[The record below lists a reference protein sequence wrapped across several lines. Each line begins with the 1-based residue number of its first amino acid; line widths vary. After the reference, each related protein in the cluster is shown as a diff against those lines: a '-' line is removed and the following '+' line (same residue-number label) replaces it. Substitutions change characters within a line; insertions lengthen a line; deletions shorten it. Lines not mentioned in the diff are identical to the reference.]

1 MFRLLVA
8 CDLLAQ
14 CAATNVSPVQKV
26 VQMIED
32 MAVKVQNDLD
42 KMGSEFEEYAKFC
55 DDEATAKDYAIKSS
69 TEEIDALSATVE
81 DATAKISELESK
93 VEELS
98 SSISGS
104 EAELAKA
111 ASLREK
117 QHKDFVAQE
126 KTMLETIDTLS
137 GATETLKKSLEFAQM
152 TPDAKEGLDTL
163 LSGLGKIV
171 DADFVT
177 HEQRDKVRAFL
188 QAQDD
193 AADSLTLT
201 QTSAGSPA
209 IIETLQGMTERAEGT
224 LSDARKQEMEDA
236 QSSALMAQG
245 MESEIKSFQEELAE
259 STKLKQFNVEAK
271 AAGSKDLAV
280 EKKGLAEDE
289 KSLSD
294 LKHACQ
300 ERATQF
306 EAETKDGQAELTAL
320 GKAKEILLKKFA
332 ALVEIKAT
340 VKARDDDDS
349 EDARAQALRHVEAL
363 GRQYHST
370 ALVALAYRASAD
382 PFVKVRSMIEDMIAK
397 LLQEAAEEATQK
409 AFCDEEIGKS
419 KKSQSEKQAS
429 LAKTQARIDKADSS
443 VAKLTELVATLS
455 KEVADIDAAVADAT
469 E

>member
-14 CAATNVSPVQKV
+14 CAATNISPVQKV
-26 VQMIED
+26 VQMIEE
-32 MAVKVQNDLD
+32 MGVKVQKDLD
-42 KMGSEFEEYAKFC
+42 AMGAEFEEYAKFC

-69 TEEIDALSATVE
+69 DEEIEALTATVE
-81 DATAKISELESK
+81 DATAKISELEAK
-93 VEELS
+93 VEDLS
-98 SSISGS
+98 GSISATEG
-104 EAELAKA
+104 ELAKSVA
-111 ASLREK
+111 LREK
-117 QHKDFVAQE
+117 QHADFVAAE

-137 GATETLKKSLEFAQM
+137 GATETLKKSLEFSQLS
-152 TPDAKEGLDTL
+152 PDAKEGLDTL

-177 HEQRDKVRAFL
+177 HEEQEKVRAFL

-259 STKLKQFNVEAK
+259 STKAKQFNAESK
-271 AAGSKDLAV
+271 AASSKDLAV

-289 KSLSD
+289 KALSD

-332 ALVEIKAT
+332 ALVEIKEA
-340 VKARDDDDS
+340 VRASDDEDDS
-349 EDARAQALRHVEAL
+349 EDARAKALRHVEQL
-363 GRQYHST
+363 
-370 ALVALAYRASAD
+370 
-382 PFVKVRSMIEDMIAK
+382 
-397 LLQEAAEEATQK
+397 
-409 AFCDEEIGKS
+409 
-419 KKSQSEKQAS
+419 
-429 LAKTQARIDKADSS
+429 
-443 VAKLTELVATLS
+443 
-455 KEVADIDAAVADAT
+455 
-469 E
+469 